1 VGFAKAGRLMD
12 LLESRQIVG
21 PSEGSKAREVL
32 VTSDQLA
39 FVLATLR
46 GETPAPV
53 PAPEPAPASAAKV
66 PLDDQL
72 TQEIPRGM
80 EPKPKPAVDHSVHSS
95 EDPIDQMTQGYPEVS
110 SEGDE
115 DAWSLTG
122 RE

>member
-1 VGFAKAGRLMD
+1 M
-12 LLESRQIVG
+12 
-21 PSEGSKAREVL
+21 
-32 VTSDQLA
+32 
-39 FVLATLR
+39 
-46 GETPAPV
+46 
-53 PAPEPAPASAAKV
+53 V

-80 EPKPKPAVDHSVHSS
+80 EPAPKPAVDHSVHAS